1 MEFHEKLQELRKR
14 RGLTQDELA
23 MSLYVSRTAVSKW
36 ESGRG
41 YPSIDSLRAIARFFS
56 VTVDELL
63 SSDEL
68 LSAAEENQKFTETH
82 LRELMLGVLDLG
94 MSLLLFLPLFAVRTE
109 GAVQAASL
117 LSLAGMALYLRIAYW
132 IASIG
137 AVILGVLMLALQNC
151 EAPAWRKSRMPLSVL
166 WSVGAVLLFVLGL
179 QPYAAVFSFVL
190 LVMKALMLIKRR

>member
-1 MEFHEKLQELRKR
+1 MDFHEKLQELRKR

-23 MSLYVSRTAVSKW
+23 MSLYVSRTAISKW

-94 MSLLLFLPLFAVRTE
+94 MSLLLFLPLFAVRT
-109 GAVQAASL
+109 GDAVQAASL
-117 LSLAGMALYLRIAYW
+117 LSLEGMALYLRIAYW

-151 EAPAWRKSRMPLSVL
+151 EAPAWRKSGMPLSVL

-179 QPYAAVFSFVL
+179 HPYAAVFSFVL

>member
-68 LSAAEENQKFTETH
+68 LSVAEENQRFTETH

-117 LSLAGMALYLRIAYW
+117 LSLASMALYLRIAYW

-137 AVILGVLMLALQNC
+137 AVIIGIVMLALQNC
-151 EAPAWRKSRMPLSVL
+151 EVPVWRKSGMPLSVL

>member
-1 MEFHEKLQELRKR
+1 MRIAICGVWHVHAPQYF
-14 RGLTQDELA
+14 ELA
-23 MSLYVSRTAVSKW
+23 SKYCEITGVW
-36 ESGRG
+36 DENEQW
-41 YPSIDSLRAIARFFS
+41 RADFAKKYNIPEYK
-56 VTVDELL
+56 TLDELL

-68 LSAAEENQKFTETH
+68 LSAAEENQRFTETH

-117 LSLAGMALYLRIAYW
+117 LSLAGMALYLKIAYW

-151 EAPAWRKSRMPLSVL
+151 EAPAWRKSGMPLSVL
-166 WSVGAVLLFVLGL
+166 WSVGAVFLFVLGL
-179 QPYAAVFSFVL
+179 QPYAAVFALAVWFVEL
-190 LVMKALMLIKRR
+190 CIWLKKR

>member
-68 LSAAEENQKFTETH
+68 LSVAEENQKFTETH

-94 MSLLLFLPLFAVRTE
+94 MSLLLFLPLFAVRT
-109 GAVQAASL
+109 GDAVQAASL
-117 LSLAGMALYLRIAYW
+117 LSLEGMALYLRIAYW

-151 EAPAWRKSRMPLSVL
+151 EVPVWRKSEMPLSVL

>member
-137 AVILGVLMLALQNC
+137 AVIIGIVMLALQNC
-151 EAPAWRKSRMPLSVL
+151 EVPVWRKSEMPLSIL

-190 LVMKALMLIKRR
+190 LVMKALILMKR

>member
-68 LSAAEENQKFTETH
+68 LSAAEENQ
-82 LRELMLGVLDLG
+82 
-94 MSLLLFLPLFAVRTE
+94 
-109 GAVQAASL
+109 
-117 LSLAGMALYLRIAYW
+117 
-132 IASIG
+132 
-137 AVILGVLMLALQNC
+137 
-151 EAPAWRKSRMPLSVL
+151 
-166 WSVGAVLLFVLGL
+166 
-179 QPYAAVFSFVL
+179 
-190 LVMKALMLIKRR
+190 

>member
-94 MSLLLFLPLFAVRTE
+94 MSLLLFLPLFAVRT
-109 GAVQAASL
+109 GDAVQAASL
-117 LSLAGMALYLRIAYW
+117 LSLEGMALYLRIAYW

-151 EAPAWRKSRMPLSVL
+151 EVPVWRKSEMPLSVL

>member
-68 LSAAEENQKFTETH
+68 LSAAEENQRFTETH
-82 LRELMLGVLDLG
+82 LRELMLGALDLG

-151 EAPAWRKSRMPLSVL
+151 EAPAWRKSGMPLSVL